1 LSPEALV
8 AAARALRPVLR
19 EHQAETEAANRILP
33 DVHDACFDAGFYRV
47 LQPRRFG
54 GYEYGLATF
63 ARVMIELAAGCPST
77 GWVVAFTAG
86 HIHVLG
92 KYSEHVQAAAYG
104 PEGDVRAPLVEGQ
117 INATARPVEGGYR
130 VTGTFDNSSG
140 VDVSTHFMGFCRV
153 IDGETETGLILAM
166 FDREQY
172 TIERNWTML
181 GMMGTG
187 SHRTVV
193 VDQYVPTD
201 CAPYAMDVMGSTTPP
216 AERFLDNPFYLGP
229 SFNVLMTEIASVAIG
244 IATGVLEEFDAIM
257 RKSKVPRTNTLRVND
272 REYHLYYGEAFA
284 MIETAKAALLSA
296 ADQYEAS
303 CLRELT
309 EPGSFNAEES
319 WRIGVVTQ
327 QCIRMVADATTILF
341 RSAGSTPYVPGA
353 RMNRLFRD
361 MSTVLSHVTLSYDRW
376 AERAARLHFG
386 FE

>member
-1 LSPEALV
+1 LV
-8 AAARALRPVLR
+8 AAARSLRPFLR
-19 EHQAETEAANRILP
+19 ERQAETEAANRILP
-33 DVHDACFDAGFYRV
+33 EVHDRCYEAGFYRV
-47 LQPRRFG
+47 LQPSRFG

-86 HIHVLG
+86 HIHVMG
-92 KYSEHVQAAAYG
+92 KYSQAVQTQAYG
-104 PEGDVRAPLVEGQ
+104 PDGDVLAPLVEGQ

-130 VTGTFDNSSG
+130 ITGTFDNSSG

-153 IDGETETGLILAM
+153 MDGETQTGLVLAL

-172 TIERNWTML
+172 TIERNWAML

-193 VDQYVPTD
+193 IDQFVPTG
-201 CAPYAMDVMGSTTPP
+201 CAPYAMDVMGTTTPID
-216 AERFLDNPFYLGP
+216 ERFLDNPFYLGP

-244 IATGVLEEFDAIM
+244 SAYGILDEFEAIM
-257 RKSKVPRTNTLRVND
+257 RKSKVPRTTTLRVDD
-272 REYHLYYGEAFA
+272 REYQLYYGQAFA

-296 ADQYEAS
+296 ADQYEDS
-303 CLRELT
+303 CRRELT
-309 EPGSFNAEES
+309 EPGTFDAEES

-327 QCIRMVADATTILF
+327 QCIRMVADATTLLF
-341 RSAGSTPYVPGA
+341 RSAGSSPYVPGA

>member
-1 LSPEALV
+1 LV

-19 EHQAETEAANRILP
+19 ERQAETEAANRILP
-33 DVHDACFDAGFYRV
+33 DVHEACYDAGFYRV

-92 KYSEHVQAAAYG
+92 KYNEQIQTDAYG
-104 PEGDVRAPLVEGQ
+104 PHGDVRAPLVEGQ

-153 IDGETETGLILAM
+153 IDGETETGLILAL
-166 FDREQY
+166 FEREQY
-172 TIERNWTML
+172 AIERNWVML

-193 VDQYVPTD
+193 VDQFVPAD
-201 CAPYAMDVMGSTTPP
+201 CAPMAMDVMGTTTPP
-216 AERFLDNPFYLGP
+216 GERFLDNPFYLGP

-244 IATGVLEEFDAIM
+244 IAYGVLEEFDVIM
-257 RKSKVPRTNTLRVND
+257 RKSKVPRTTTLRVND

-296 ADQYEAS
+296 AEQYEVS
-303 CLRELT
+303 CRRELT
-309 EPGSFNAEES
+309 EPGFFNAEES
-319 WRIGVVTQ
+319 WRLGVITQ
-327 QCIRMVADATTILF
+327 QSIRMVADATTILF
-341 RSAGSTPYVPGA
+341 RSAGSTPFVPGA